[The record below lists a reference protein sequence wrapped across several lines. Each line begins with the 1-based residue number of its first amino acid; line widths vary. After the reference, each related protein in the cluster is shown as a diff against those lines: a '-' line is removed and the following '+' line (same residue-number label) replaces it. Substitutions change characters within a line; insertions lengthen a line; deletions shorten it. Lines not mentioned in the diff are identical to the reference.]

1 MTVDWTV
8 LTASLVGM
16 GLAVTAVVSGGVE
29 DLARDTDASLRQS
42 ATMLSRF
49 DLNRLTNASFKDIE
63 AMLAAGWGFFHADGT
78 LPGWDNVAEFRA
90 EIVHDGYGGVS
101 ATDGSFMLD
110 LDASPG
116 NMLIGQQVSGAIDG
130 QTYTVT
136 FDAADVV
143 GNNGVAVY
151 WGGEL
156 VGEVDPSSRTM
167 ESYSFEI
174 TGGGGDGSN
183 MLMIG
188 GTGPEDNVGAYID
201 NIEVSS

>member
-49 DLNRLTNASFKDIE
+49 DLNRLTNASFEDIE
-63 AMLAAGWGFFHADGT
+63 AMLAAGWGFFHADGS
-78 LPGWDNVAEFRA
+78 LPGWDNVADFRA
-90 EIVHDGYGGVS
+90 KIVHHGYGGVS

>member
-1 MTVDWTV
+1 
-8 LTASLVGM
+8 
-16 GLAVTAVVSGGVE
+16 
-29 DLARDTDASLRQS
+29 
-42 ATMLSRF
+42 
-49 DLNRLTNASFKDIE
+49 
-63 AMLAAGWGFFHADGT
+63 
-78 LPGWDNVAEFRA
+78 
-90 EIVHDGYGGVS
+90 
-101 ATDGSFMLD
+101 MLD
-110 LDASPG
+110 LDASSG

-136 FDAADVV
+136 VDAADVV

-151 WGGEL
+151 CGGEL